1 MNETSESREQLLR
14 VAEGLFSERG
24 YTAVTL
30 KDIAERLG
38 VRQAA
43 LYYHVPQGKEQLF
56 MEVMRRNFQRHRAG
70 MEQAVGSAA
79 PNLAAQLTAI
89 ALWLVGQPPLGLA
102 RLARSDLPALSPEH
116 ARELTEL
123 GQESLIAPLER
134 VLAAAYA
141 RGETRLLDG
150 SMTAA
155 VFLSMVDTVH
165 EMYHAKAVSREV
177 LARDVVEMLA
187 QGLLRR

>member
-1 MNETSESREQLLR
+1 MTEPSESREQLLR
-14 VAEGLFSERG
+14 VAETLFSERG

-56 MEVMRRNFQRHRAG
+56 TEVMRRNFQRHRAG
-70 MEQAVGSAA
+70 IEQAVGAA
-79 PNLAAQLTAI
+79 SPNLAAQLTAI

-134 VLAAAYA
+134 VLAASYA

-150 SMTAA
+150 VITAA

-177 LARDVVEMLA
+177 LARDIVEMLT

>member
-1 MNETSESREQLLR
+1 MTETSESREQLLR
-14 VAEGLFSERG
+14 VAETLFSERG

-56 MEVMRRNFQRHRAG
+56 VEVMRRNFQRHRAG
-70 MEQAVGSAA
+70 IEAAIASA
-79 PNLAAQLTAI
+79 PPHVAAQLTAI

-116 ARELTEL
+116 AKELANL
-123 GQESLIAPLER
+123 GQEALIGPLER
-134 VLAAAYA
+134 LLATAYA

-150 SMTAA
+150 SVTAA
-155 VFLSMVDTVH
+155 VFLSMVDAVH
-165 EMYHAKAVSREV
+165 EMYHAKAVSRDV
-177 LARDVVEMLA
+177 LARDVVEMLT